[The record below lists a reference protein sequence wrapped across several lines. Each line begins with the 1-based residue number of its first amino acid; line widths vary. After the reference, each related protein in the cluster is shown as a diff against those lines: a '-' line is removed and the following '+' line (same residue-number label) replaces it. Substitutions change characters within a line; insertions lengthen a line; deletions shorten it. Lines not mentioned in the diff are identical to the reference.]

1 VAGAATLET
10 PRNMTFYDRSIP
22 EGASA
27 FQPAGVTYPT
37 RLPKPLRTQGAV
49 SSAIERAQIQLGRRF
64 RQFHQ
69 VWSVEGPR
77 GVENRLRT
85 AAAEWLAP
93 KNAAMPVGRD
103 DVLTADLSRSLPVVV
118 PNVTP
123 GQQLVINWVIVPAAA
138 RAGGYTTIFR
148 IVRYLEE
155 HGYVNRI
162 YFYNVYG
169 GDHRYYES
177 IVRNS
182 YDFHGPVASLDDGM
196 EDAHA
201 VLATSWATAYP
212 IFNSRCAG
220 KRFYFVQ
227 DFEPY
232 FYPVGAYNLLAE
244 NTYRMGFHAITAG
257 RWLAQK
263 LGSEFGMSADSFEFG
278 CDMSCYQRMPNSER
292 RGVVFYARPE
302 AARRGFELGLM
313 AIEAFAARRPEIDI
327 HFYGDKMG
335 KLPFRFIDHGRV
347 SPAELNQIYNQCY
360 AGLSLSL
367 TNVSLVPHEMLA
379 AGCIPVVND
388 AAHNR
393 IVLNNP
399 FVRYAPAYPLAL
411 ALELDRLVTTP
422 DFDSLSQAAATSV
435 SSTTWDDAGAQVDGI
450 FRKTLGA

>member
-1 VAGAATLET
+1 
-10 PRNMTFYDRSIP
+10 MTFHERSIP
-22 EGASA
+22 DGASA
-27 FQPAGVTYPT
+27 FQPAEVVYPT
-37 RLPKPLRTQGAV
+37 RLPKPSRAKGALI
-49 SSAIERAQIQLGRRF
+49 SAIERAQIQLGRRF
-64 RQFHQ
+64 RQFRQ
-69 VWSVEGPR
+69 VWTVDGPR

-85 AAAEWLAP
+85 AAAECLAP

-103 DVLTADLSRSLPVVV
+103 DVLAADLSRPLQVVI
-118 PNVTP
+118 PKVTP
-123 GQQLVINWVIVPAAA
+123 GQQLVVNWVMIPAAA

-148 IVRYLEE
+148 IIRYLEE

-177 IVRNS
+177 IIRSS

-263 LGSEFGMSADSFEFG
+263 LESEFGMSADSFEFG
-278 CDMSCYQRMPNSER
+278 CDKSCYQRLPNSKR

-393 IVLNNP
+393 IVLNNS

-411 ALELDRLVTTP
+411 ASELERLVTTP
-422 DFDSLSQAAATSV
+422 DFDSLSQSAAASV

-450 FRKTLGA
+450 FQKTLGA